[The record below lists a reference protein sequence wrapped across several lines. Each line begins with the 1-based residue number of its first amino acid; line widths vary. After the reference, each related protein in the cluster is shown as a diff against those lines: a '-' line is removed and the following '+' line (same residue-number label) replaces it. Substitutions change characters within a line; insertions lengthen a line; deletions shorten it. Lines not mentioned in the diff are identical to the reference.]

1 MVYCLLH
8 NFIRRKMP
16 CDPFEDAFDTVN
28 EEEPLG
34 GSTIT
39 SIKTSEEWS
48 TLRTNL
54 ALKIHNQWSASRR
67 ST

>member
-1 MVYCLLH
+1 MACCLLH

-16 CDPFEDAFDTVN
+16 CDPFEEVFDIVN
-28 EEEPLG
+28 KEELLE

-54 ALKIHNQWSASRR
+54 ALEIHNQWSASRQ